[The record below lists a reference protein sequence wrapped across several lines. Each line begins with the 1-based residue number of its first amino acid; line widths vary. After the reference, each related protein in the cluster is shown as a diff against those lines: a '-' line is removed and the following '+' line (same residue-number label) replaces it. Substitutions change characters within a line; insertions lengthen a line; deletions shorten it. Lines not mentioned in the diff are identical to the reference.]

1 MAVTVGRIM
10 LLTIAGVSVL
20 MDLHEMKVQNSWIVT
35 SLMAGFFICIGRNGC
50 RGIPLFVAGAAVPLV
65 ILGGLFYFRMLGSG
79 DIKLFCALG
88 GVMGPVDIVKCIGLS
103 FFFGAIFALMILIT
117 CRLMQ
122 ERILYFLNYL
132 EDYIRTGKKKL
143 KADKERTKAGI
154 TGVEIAARIIKE
166 CKPYCQG
173 VHIMALGWESKVPEL
188 LKQAGI

>member
-35 SLMAGFFICIGRNGC
+35 SLMAGFFICIGRNGG
-50 RGIPLFVAGAAVPLV
+50 RSIPLFVAGAAVPLV

-88 GVMGPVDIVKCIGLS
+88 GIMGPVDIVKCIGLS
-103 FFFGAIFALMILIT
+103 FFFGAIFSLMLLIT
-117 CRLMQ
+117 CGLMQ

-132 EDYIRTGKKKL
+132 EDYIRTGKKKPYYQ
-143 KADKERTKAGI
+143 KG
-154 TGVEIAARIIKE
+154 AALENI
-166 CKPYCQG
+166 
-173 VHIMALGWESKVPEL
+173 HFTVPVFMSVML
-188 LKQAGI
+188 YVGGMY